1 MNKIL
6 SLTSRLS
13 STRVSSSLFSASAL
27 SASLLAVSLLVAPA
41 CSSDDATDARQEVDC
56 SDGQC
61 DTPGSAAGAECAAA
75 FPGDR
80 DAQAECRED
89 KAYGHCEARR
99 ADALESSQQAFVKD
113 AIRWAAADVEGVN
126 QNGRDDRGQEYTEYF
141 AVVVPPPE
149 TEGEAAPNRAL
160 LGLNQDGGGT
170 SSSTL
175 DLTEGQIFALEDEPD
190 AIVGQCVFT
199 SWHNDISEPMA
210 VCNGSDSGC
219 PELAFPEG
227 SAVAS
232 WVTGT
237 TGMKMNSRNLKMKV
251 SFNSNGAAADLA
263 ERCMTE
269 PLSGDAENPD
279 DPLHDNYTRGC
290 MKAFELF
297 QTEWRRSDSAVCV
310 AGGRMTQCGCGVDTD
325 ADGIAD
331 ITDPK
336 EISRILIP
344 RQPLQSGETTLRGF
358 PLGTWTGAGE
368 LPAGCNYANT
378 GDDGQTLVTC
388 DLTGNDV
395 LAGAADV
402 KERCRAKYGNNV
414 VVHVPIPSAAIVCE
428 TPADGQYSETCG
440 DTPWVVTAENSGA
453 NGGGNPTNPEPA
465 SCAHDVCEEGG
476 NLNAAD
482 CSDTC
487 VATVC
492 EADDYCCSTAWD
504 GICVGKAEEL
514 CSKTC

>member
-1 MNKIL
+1 MNKLI
-6 SLTSRLS
+6 SLTSLLS
-13 STRVSSSLFSASAL
+13 TSLF
-27 SASLLAVSLLVAPA
+27 ASLVLFAPA
-41 CSSDDATDARQEVDC
+41 CSETATEARQEVDC
-56 SDGQC
+56 SDGKC

-80 DAQAECRED
+80 DAQTQCRED

-149 TEGEAAPNRAL
+149 TEGNAAPARAL
-160 LGLNQDGGGT
+160 LGLNQQGGGT
-170 SSSTL
+170 SSSTI
-175 DLTEGQIFALEDEPD
+175 DLTEDQIFALEDEPD

-219 PELAFPEG
+219 PELPFPEG
-227 SAVAS
+227 SDVAS

-237 TGMKMNSRNLKMKV
+237 TGMKMNSKNLKMKV
-251 SFNSNGAAADLA
+251 SFNSNGAASDLA

-269 PLSGDAENPD
+269 PLVGDNENPD

-310 AGGRMTQCGCGVDTD
+310 AGGRLAQCGCGVDTD
-325 ADGIAD
+325 ADGVAD

-336 EISRILIP
+336 QISLALVP
-344 RQPLQSGETTLRGF
+344 RQPLPSGETTLRGF
-358 PLGTWTGAGE
+358 PLGTWTGINE
-368 LPAGCNYANT
+368 LPAGCHFADIGN
-378 GDDGQTLVTC
+378 DGQTLVTC

-414 VVHVPIPSAAIVCE
+414 VVHVPVPSAAIVCE
-428 TPADGQYSETCG
+428 TPEGAPYAETCG
-440 DTPWVVTAENSGA
+440 DLPWVVTAENSGA
-453 NGGGNPTNPEPA
+453 NGGGSTTDPEPA

-476 NLNAAD
+476 NLNADD
-482 CSDTC
+482 CTDAC
-487 VATVC
+487 VGTVC
-492 EADDYCCSTAWD
+492 GADDFCCTNAWD
-504 GICVGKAEEL
+504 KLCVEQAEEL
-514 CSKTC
+514 CNKTC